1 MKTATYKILIFIAII
16 MTTGGV
22 TSCIDDL
29 NTIPLDKEELVSEVV
44 FGSDLGSYQELL
56 AKIYAGLAISG
67 NSGGDGDP
75 DVAGVDGGSQA
86 SFLRGLW
93 NLQQLPTDEAHCAWN
108 DVGIPDLNYITWT
121 SSNVFIKGFYYRLY
135 YQINLANAL
144 LRETSE
150 EKLLSRGVSQADQ
163 EKIRTF
169 RAEARFHRALA
180 YYYLLDMFRNV
191 PFVNEES
198 PVGSTLPPQIM
209 AADLFDYI
217 EKELQECETDML
229 DPFVGY
235 NTTLYGR
242 AHKAANWALLS
253 RLYLNAE
260 TYIGV
265 KKYTESITYSKKV
278 MSVNYLLDQVYA
290 NVFKA
295 DNHYS
300 PEMIFPIRYE
310 GSDTQTWGGMTFLLS
325 AMEPSDLQAEVNAV
339 GAWQGNRATKALLHT
354 FEREY
359 QHEKDNRFS
368 MIRLDYTENVEI
380 VDPSLF
386 TNNGIPV
393 VKYYNRNSDGTLPP
407 SNIAYT
413 DFPLFRLGE
422 IYLNYAEAVLRGGAG
437 GDAATALQLVNN
449 LRKRAYSNDNAAII
463 TSGELTLDYVLDER
477 GREFFYEG
485 QRRTDLVRFGKLTG
499 SAYLW
504 PWKGNVPQGRSVAD
518 HFKVY
523 PIPADDM
530 GANENLVQNTGYE
543 STSNA
548 N

>member
-1 MKTATYKILIFIAII
+1 MKTVKKHTILFFVVISL
-16 MTTGGV
+16 TVTGLS
-22 TSCIDDL
+22 SCLDDL
-29 NTIPLDKEELVSEVV
+29 NTIPLDPEELVSEVV
-44 FGSDLGSYQELL
+44 FGSEIGPYQELL
-56 AKIYAGLAISG
+56 AKIYAGMAISG

-93 NLQQLPTDEAHCAWN
+93 NLQQLPTDEALCAWN

-150 EKLLSRGVSQADQ
+150 DKLSSRGVSQADQ
-163 EKIRTF
+163 DRIQAF

-191 PFVNEES
+191 PFVNEDS

-217 EKELQECETDML
+217 EKELTECEADML

-235 NTTLYGR
+235 DTSSYGR
-242 AHKAANWALLS
+242 AHKAANWSLLS

-260 TYIGV
+260 IYTGM
-265 KKYTESITYSKKV
+265 KKYSESITYSKKV
-278 MSVNYLLDQVYA
+278 LAENYQLDQVYA

-295 DNHYS
+295 DNHKS
-300 PEMIFPIRYE
+300 VEMIFPIRYE
-310 GSDTQTWGGMTFLLS
+310 GEDTQTWGGMTFLLS
-325 AMEPSDLQAEVNAV
+325 STEPSDMQEEVNAV
-339 GAWQGNRATKALLHT
+339 GAWQGNRALKSIVAT

-359 QHEKDNRFS
+359 RYEEDSRFS
-368 MIRLDYTENVEI
+368 MVRTDKTESYEI
-380 VDPSLF
+380 TDPSLF

-407 SNIAYT
+407 SNIAFT

-422 IYLNYAEAVLRGGAG
+422 IYLNYAEAVLRGGTG
-437 GDAATALQLVNN
+437 GDAATALELVNN
-449 LRKRAYSNDNAAII
+449 LRKRAYSDDAAATI
-463 TSGELTLDYVLDER
+463 TAGELTLDYILDER
-477 GREFFYEG
+477 GREFFYEA

-499 SAYLW
+499 SSYLW
-504 PWKGNVPQGRSVAD
+504 PWKGNVAEGKSVAE
-518 HFKVY
+518 HFNVF
-523 PIPADDM
+523 PIPADDI
-530 GANENLVQNTGYE
+530 GANENLTQNTGY
-543 STSNA
+543 
-548 N
+548 